1 MTNKFK
7 IGKIDFDVVEMNDNY
22 IIVNYNGLDVM
33 LDSTRKLFNAS
44 LLIDTINPSKDE
56 NGRTVSKWEKTW
68 NNQRFYQFK
77 AFHGEL
83 ANVIEINK
91 GKHCDYKGKYLSIEL
106 FSEFLKTYD
115 YMFYR
120 YWKSGKSVNELPAFV
135 YLEHDSSLKNT
146 QFKLGCTWNI
156 LQRLSLYQSTKA
168 PDAHYV
174 FVQRVKNMKEAERVF
189 KKTAID
195 MEAVQIKGETYAFD
209 DANHVEAMLYELY
222 ARLNDDEH
230 LLIKDD
236 STFIFDRKRIAKDI
250 NK

>member
-1 MTNKFK
+1 MTNEFK
-7 IGKIDFDVVEMNDNY
+7 IGKIDFNVVEMNDNY

-33 LDSTRKLFNAS
+33 LDPMMELFNAS

-56 NGRTVSKWEKTW
+56 NGRIVSKWVKTW

-77 AFHGEL
+77 EYHGEL
-83 ANVIEINK
+83 ANVIDISK
-91 GKHCDYKGKYLSIEL
+91 GKHCDYKGKYLSVEL

-174 FVQRVKNMKEAERVF
+174 FVQRVKNMKEAERMF
-189 KKTAID
+189 KKVAKEF
-195 MEAVQIKGETYAFD
+195 EAVHIKGETYAFD
-209 DANHVEAMLYELY
+209 DAGHVIYMLFELQD
-222 ARLNDDEH
+222 RLVDN
-230 LLIKDD
+230 
-236 STFIFDRKRIAKDI
+236 
-250 NK
+250 